1 MLGARDSLRR
11 IYAFSFLATII
22 TFFAVAY
29 YGGAAAV
36 LTVLVLSALE
46 ITFSFDNAV
55 VNAKVLEKMP
65 QFWQKAFLTVGILIA
80 VFGMRLVLPV
90 VLVAV
95 TAGLPMGDVVRLA
108 LDHPGEYAHHLQE
121 AHPIIASFGGIF
133 LLMIFI
139 EFILD
144 YGRKVHWLS
153 VIEAPLVKIGRI
165 RQVAPLLSLIA
176 LAAATQFLAGD
187 HKFEVLSSGVL
198 GLILYLGIRSLAEV
212 FELKQQSQMKKR
224 TVFDHKALM
233 KAGFIN
239 FLYLELLDASFSFD
253 GVIGAFAITNMV
265 LLIAAG
271 LGVGA
276 VWVRSMTIHI
286 VRRKTLMKYRYL
298 DHGAHYAIGALAAM
312 LLLGIKYEIP
322 EALTGTIGIAIIGFA
337 FYSSWRYNQKHKPV
351 EAAKHSL

>member
-1 MLGARDSLRR
+1 MFGAPNSLTR
-11 IYAFSFLATII
+11 IYAFSLLATLV
-22 TFFAVAY
+22 TFFVVTL
-29 YGGAAAV
+29 YGGPAAL

-55 VNAKVLEKMP
+55 VNAKVLEKMSP
-65 QFWQKAFLTVGILIA
+65 FWQKAFLTVGILIA

-95 TAGLPMGDVVRLA
+95 TANLGVGDVVQLA
-108 LDHPGEYAHHLQE
+108 LNHPSEYAHRLE
-121 AHPIIASFGGIF
+121 DAHPIIASFGGTF

-153 VIEAPLVKIGRI
+153 VLEAPLVKIGRI
-165 RQVAPLLSLIA
+165 RQVAPLLALIT
-176 LAAATQFLAGD
+176 LAATTHFLAGD
-187 HKFEVLSSGVL
+187 HKFEVMSSGIL

-212 FELKQQSQMKKR
+212 FEMKHESQMKK
-224 TVFDHKALM
+224 VGFDKKALM
-233 KAGFIN
+233 RMGAIN

-286 VRRKTLMKYRYL
+286 VRRQTLLKYRYL
-298 DHGAHYAIGALAAM
+298 DHGAHYAIGVLAAM

-322 EALTGTIGIAIIGFA
+322 EVVTGTIGIGIIAFA
-337 FYSSWRYNQKHKPV
+337 FYSSWRYNQKHKPL
-351 EAAKHSL
+351 EATKHSL